1 MSTTAPGPAV
11 KVSIS
16 LPGPTLARADRVCA
30 ATGESRSEL
39 FRRALQALFDS
50 ERERAS
56 IRRYV
61 EGYIAEPESDYEV
74 AVATATGGTYLDA
87 EDWD

>member
-16 LPGPTLARADRVCA
+16 LPAPTLAHADRVCE

-39 FRRALQALFDS
+39 FRRALQALFES
-50 ERERAS
+50 ERERANV
-56 IRRYV
+56 RRYV
-61 EGYIAEPESDYEV
+61 EGYVAEPESEYDV
-74 AVATATGGTYLDA
+74 AVATATGGAYLDA

>member
-1 MSTTAPGPAV
+1 MSTAEPGPIV

-16 LPGPTLARADRVCA
+16 LPAPTLARANRVCE

-39 FRRALQALFDS
+39 FRRALQALFES

-56 IRRYV
+56 VRRYV
-61 EGYIAEPESDYEV
+61 EGYLAEPESDYDA
-74 AVATATGGTYLDA
+74 AVATATGGVYLDA